1 MNYFERFERVL
12 NQKFNGD
19 MQACLSSTGF
29 DSYKDRPIR
38 IVEIDRRP
46 KKEPVYVTVPVEVV
60 TPVVEPEEVNDIEFD
75 VIDLEAEM
83 ERRRKSTETNNPV
96 QPEPAIEDSKAV
108 PLSLTVRDSTKSLS
122 RGSVLQKKKSQA
134 TKTSFTA
141 TGGNRAQRRA
151 AQALMRKGGKTSSS
165 STRKDDERNSGGS
178 QKADA
183 PKRVSLSELE
193 FGFRLE

>member
-1 MNYFERFERVL
+1 MNYFDRFEKVL

-19 MQACLSSTGF
+19 LEATLNFTRF
-29 DSYKDRPIR
+29 DNYQGKPLRIR
-38 IVEIDRRP
+38 EIDRRP
-46 KKEPVYVTVPVEVV
+46 KKEPVYVTIPDEPIVDI
-60 TPVVEPEEVNDIEFD
+60 PVVEPAEEVEFE

-96 QPEPAIEDSKAV
+96 QPEPAVEESKAI
-108 PLSLTVRDSTKSLS
+108 PLSLTLRDTTQSTS
-122 RGSVLQKKKSQA
+122 RGSVLQKKKSQT
-134 TKTSFTA
+134 TKTALSA

-151 AQALMRKGGKTSSS
+151 AKALIRKGGKTSSS

-178 QKADA
+178 QKAHV

>member
-1 MNYFERFERVL
+1 MNYFERFNRVL
-12 NQKFNGD
+12 EERFKGD
-19 MQACLSSTGF
+19 LQATLNSTHF
-29 DSYKDRPIR
+29 DEYQGRPLRIR
-38 IVEIDRRP
+38 EIDRRP
-46 KKEPVYVTVPVEVV
+46 KKEPVYVAVPEVEV

>member
-1 MNYFERFERVL
+1 MNYFERFNRILEERFKGDLQATL
-12 NQKFNGD
+12 N
-19 MQACLSSTGF
+19 SSGF
-29 DSYKDRPIR
+29 DTYRDRPIR

-46 KKEPVYVTVPVEVV
+46 KKEPVYVTIPE
-60 TPVVEPEEVNDIEFD
+60 PVVEPEVNEDIDFA

-96 QPEPAIEDSKAV
+96 QPEPTIEDSKVV
-108 PLSLTVRDSTKSLS
+108 PLSLTVRDSTKSTS
-122 RGSVLQKKKSQA
+122 RGSVLQKKKSQT

-151 AQALMRKGGKTSSS
+151 AKALMRKGGNTSSS

>member
-1 MNYFERFERVL
+1 MNYFERFNRVL
-12 NQKFNGD
+12 EERFKGD
-19 MQACLSSTGF
+19 LQACLNSSHF
-29 DSYKDRPIR
+29 DSYQGRPMR

-46 KKEPVYVTVPVEVV
+46 KVEPVYVTVPE
-60 TPVVEPEEVNDIEFD
+60 PVVEPEVNEEVEFA

-108 PLSLTVRDSTKSLS
+108 PLSLTVRDSTQSLS

-134 TKTSFTA
+134 TKTSLTA

-151 AQALMRKGGKTSSS
+151 AKALMRKGGKTSSS